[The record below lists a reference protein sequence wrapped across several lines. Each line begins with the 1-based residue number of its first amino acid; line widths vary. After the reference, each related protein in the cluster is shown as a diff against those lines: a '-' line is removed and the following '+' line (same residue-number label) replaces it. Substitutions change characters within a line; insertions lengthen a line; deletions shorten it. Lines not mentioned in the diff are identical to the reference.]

1 MEKVYVIS
9 ENGELYNF
17 LGNAPKYGEFLDNIE
32 FINVTSVTNIVD
44 KAVCVILDKSNY
56 ELDILRL
63 FAKKMY
69 VIICTEDGIL
79 DIDVE
84 EDNRVLVV
92 NKKYSIEQIYAALKM
107 MLGYRKMEKVT
118 EKTKEAEVDVKQAAQ
133 TDYLTG
139 LPNRRGMYEY
149 FSWGLKSD
157 TVHCMFID
165 IDNFKKVNDTYGHK
179 MGDKLLIRVSHMV
192 KDKIGDA
199 FFVRLSGDEFA
210 VIIDGNIPNEQ
221 VIAMAESIIGSVD
234 EVQLNVDVSSIISFS
249 IGIMLQQSSKEDLDD
264 ILLRCDVAMYQ
275 AKKGGKGR
283 YVVYNDIAKKI
294 EFKMSVDRDKYSA
307 FSSGQFT
314 IYLQPRVNMSTMGI
328 EGVDAGIYWEHPRDG
343 LRYPQE
349 FMEILEE
356 DGFIVELENQ
366 MFDELC
372 RIVSSW
378 KDTPLENLT
387 VNFRMS
393 KKHMY
398 KKDFVDFLNLHMR
411 KYKLKPEKFNI
422 GLTDIEN
429 HPKVQAMIGSLKKA
443 DYNISCMKG
452 KTADKSTLLS
462 ASDTMADEWIIGR
475 SLIRGLGND
484 RTSNILTKSI
494 ISLARELNINIVAR
508 DVEEKT
514 EIDYLTRYGCDIATG
529 KYFSKPFKPA
539 EFVDY
544 ALPNITEKKHTYI
557 YELDGKL
564 TDQNGE
570 NEGKFIGNEAGFV
583 YDEELKRQI
592 VRFTGAECAIYENT
606 LEIPRALLNSKT
618 YSMSVFFKIEE
629 SKLWNAIVHVDFENG
644 FCNIMPNA
652 WDGVAM
658 FRVKDA
664 MYEEEWYDAIGKK
677 LQLGIWHYIT
687 VTYNA
692 KKQESRLYVDGELQG
707 VSEKTHIIEGA
718 YRIVIGGDPWQGN
731 IKADVGRFVIRDY
744 VLTADEIRSEC
755 KEYTERMEK

>member
-107 MLGYRKMEKVT
+107 MLGYRKMEEVT

-275 AKKGGKGR
+275 AKK
-283 YVVYNDIAKKI
+283 
-294 EFKMSVDRDKYSA
+294 
-307 FSSGQFT
+307 
-314 IYLQPRVNMSTMGI
+314 
-328 EGVDAGIYWEHPRDG
+328 
-343 LRYPQE
+343 
-349 FMEILEE
+349 
-356 DGFIVELENQ
+356 
-366 MFDELC
+366 
-372 RIVSSW
+372 
-378 KDTPLENLT
+378 
-387 VNFRMS
+387 
-393 KKHMY
+393 
-398 KKDFVDFLNLHMR
+398 
-411 KYKLKPEKFNI
+411 
-422 GLTDIEN
+422 
-429 HPKVQAMIGSLKKA
+429 
-443 DYNISCMKG
+443 
-452 KTADKSTLLS
+452 
-462 ASDTMADEWIIGR
+462 
-475 SLIRGLGND
+475 
-484 RTSNILTKSI
+484 
-494 ISLARELNINIVAR
+494 
-508 DVEEKT
+508 
-514 EIDYLTRYGCDIATG
+514 
-529 KYFSKPFKPA
+529 
-539 EFVDY
+539 
-544 ALPNITEKKHTYI
+544 
-557 YELDGKL
+557 
-564 TDQNGE
+564 
-570 NEGKFIGNEAGFV
+570 
-583 YDEELKRQI
+583 
-592 VRFTGAECAIYENT
+592 
-606 LEIPRALLNSKT
+606 
-618 YSMSVFFKIEE
+618 
-629 SKLWNAIVHVDFENG
+629 
-644 FCNIMPNA
+644 
-652 WDGVAM
+652 
-658 FRVKDA
+658 
-664 MYEEEWYDAIGKK
+664 
-677 LQLGIWHYIT
+677 
-687 VTYNA
+687 
-692 KKQESRLYVDGELQG
+692 
-707 VSEKTHIIEGA
+707 
-718 YRIVIGGDPWQGN
+718 
-731 IKADVGRFVIRDY
+731 
-744 VLTADEIRSEC
+744 
-755 KEYTERMEK
+755 